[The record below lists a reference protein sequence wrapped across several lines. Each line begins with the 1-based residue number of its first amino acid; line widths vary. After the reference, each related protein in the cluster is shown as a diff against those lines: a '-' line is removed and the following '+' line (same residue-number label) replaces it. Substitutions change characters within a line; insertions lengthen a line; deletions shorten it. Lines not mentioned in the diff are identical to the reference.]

1 MTMTINIDELAD
13 LTYAARDPQF
23 EDPDA
28 YDADKWLDSVRD
40 LYDSVD
46 NLTLDFSKLLDE
58 HENRNVRNAL
68 GAINRAMEYL
78 YREL

>member
-1 MTMTINIDELAD
+1 MTINIDELAE

-28 YDADKWLDSVRD
+28 YDTDKWLDAVRD

-46 NLTLDFSKLLDE
+46 NLTMDFDKVLEE
-58 HENRNVRNAL
+58 HENRNVRDAL
-68 GAINRAMEYL
+68 GALKRALVYL
-78 YREL
+78 EKEL

>member
-1 MTMTINIDELAD
+1 MPMPNLDELAE
-13 LTYAARDPQF
+13 LTYAAQDPQF

-46 NLTLDFSKLLDE
+46 NLTLDFSKVLEE
-58 HENRNVRNAL
+58 HDNRNVRDAL
-68 GAINRAMEYL
+68 GALNRAMDYL
-78 YREL
+78 YKEL